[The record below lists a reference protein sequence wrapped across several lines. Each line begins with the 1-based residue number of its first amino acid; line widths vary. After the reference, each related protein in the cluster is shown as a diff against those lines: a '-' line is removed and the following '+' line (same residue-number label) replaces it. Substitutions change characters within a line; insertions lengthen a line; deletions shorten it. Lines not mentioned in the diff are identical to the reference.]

1 MIIDIILDRRE
12 GAINYVPA
20 THLKAIYDYATFFH
34 MNNLAAA
41 VDGGTE
47 DDVKA
52 ALMDYVISG
61 GCNPDIHHHNFLDL
75 CLFIKAV
82 RWTEETEETE
92 ETEKTEEDAPT
103 AAAVAADKLAIIR
116 KVATRLRRKIKKDR
130 LAIVHDRRL
139 GDINYLEAVEA
150 LTCGPLGTEDPEPTE
165 ILLSVTYG
173 AGLPAEK
180 AEAIEDALR
189 AAVKALPFPAEDI
202 FRGTGDGTREYTALF
217 TL

>member
-75 CLFIKAV
+75 CLFIKSV
-82 RWTEETEETE
+82 RWTEED
-92 ETEKTEEDAPT
+92 DAPAPQDMT
-103 AAAVAADKLAIIR
+103 DKLAIIR

-139 GDINYLEAVEA
+139 GNVDYLEAVEA

-189 AAVKALPFPAEDI
+189 AAVKALPFPADDI

-217 TL
+217 TLQR

>member
-1 MIIDIILDRRE
+1 MIIDIILDRKD
-12 GAINYVPA
+12 GAISYDA
-20 THLKAIYDYATFFH
+20 SKHLKAIYDYATDAH
-34 MNNLAAA
+34 MSDIAAA

-52 ALMDYVISG
+52 ALMCYISTCGYPLELLDYIARV
-61 GCNPDIHHHNFLDL
+61 H
-75 CLFIKAV
+75 
-82 RWTEETEETE
+82 WTD
-92 ETEKTEEDAPT
+92 DAP
-103 AAAVAADKLAIIR
+103 APQDRADKLAIIR

-173 AGLPAEK
+173 TGLPAEK

-189 AAVKALPFPAEDI
+189 AAVKALPFPADDI

>member
-75 CLFIKAV
+75 CLFIKAA
-82 RWTEETEETE
+82 RW
-92 ETEKTEEDAPT
+92 TEEDAPT
-103 AAAVAADKLAIIR
+103 AAVAADKLAIIR

-139 GDINYLEAVEA
+139 GDVNYLEAVEA

>member
-12 GAINYVPA
+12 GAIDYTAA

-34 MNNLAAA
+34 MENLAAA

-75 CLFIKAV
+75 CSFIKAV
-82 RWTEETEETE
+82 RWTE
-92 ETEKTEEDAPT
+92 DD
-103 AAAVAADKLAIIR
+103 AAVAAADKLAIIR
-116 KVATRLRRKIKKDR
+116 KVAARLRRKIKRDR

-139 GDINYLEAVEA
+139 GNVDYLDAVEA
-150 LTCGPLGTEDPEPTE
+150 LTCGELGTEDPNPTE

-173 AGLPAEK
+173 TGLPAEK
-180 AEAIEDALR
+180 ADAIEDALL
-189 AAVKALPFPAEDI
+189 AAVKSLPFPADDI

>member
-20 THLKAIYDYATFFH
+20 THLKAIYDYATDSG
-34 MNNLAAA
+34 MRDLAAA
-41 VDGGTE
+41 IDGGTE

-52 ALMDYVISG
+52 ALMCYISTCGYPPDLLDYI
-61 GCNPDIHHHNFLDL
+61 
-75 CLFIKAV
+75 ARV
-82 RWTEETEETE
+82 RWTD
-92 ETEKTEEDAPT
+92 DAP
-103 AAAVAADKLAIIR
+103 AATAADKLAIIR

-139 GDINYLEAVEA
+139 GDINYLDAVEA
-150 LTCGPLGTEDPEPTE
+150 LTCGELGTDDPNPTE

-173 AGLPAEK
+173 TGLPA
-180 AEAIEDALR
+180 AQADAIEDALIS
-189 AAVKALPFPAEDI
+189 AVKALPFSPDDI

-217 TL
+217 TI

>member
-1 MIIDIILDRRE
+1 MIIDIILDRKD
-12 GAINYVPA
+12 GAISYDA
-20 THLKAIYDYATFFH
+20 SKHLKAIYDYASDAGMTE
-34 MNNLAAA
+34 LATA

-52 ALMDYVISG
+52 ALMCYISTCGYPLELLDYIARV
-61 GCNPDIHHHNFLDL
+61 H
-75 CLFIKAV
+75 
-82 RWTEETEETE
+82 WTD
-92 ETEKTEEDAPT
+92 DAP
-103 AAAVAADKLAIIR
+103 APQDMADKLAIIR

-165 ILLSVTYG
+165 ILLSITYG

-189 AAVKALPFPAEDI
+189 AAVKALPFSPDDI

-217 TL
+217 TLQR

>member
-1 MIIDIILDRRE
+1 MIIDVILDRKD
-12 GAINYVPA
+12 GAIKYTAA
-20 THLKAIYDYATFFH
+20 THLKAIYDYATDAG
-34 MNNLAAA
+34 MNDIAAA

-52 ALMDYVISG
+52 ALMCYISTCG
-61 GCNPDIHHHNFLDL
+61 YPLDL
-75 CLFIKAV
+75 LDYIAGV
-82 RWTEETEETE
+82 RWTD
-92 ETEKTEEDAPT
+92 DAPAAT
-103 AAAVAADKLAIIR
+103 AEKLALVR

-139 GDINYLEAVEA
+139 GNVDYLEAVEA

-180 AEAIEDALR
+180 ADAIEDALL
-189 AAVKALPFPAEDI
+189 AAVKALPFPADDI

-217 TL
+217 NIADE

>member
-1 MIIDIILDRRE
+1 MIIDIILDRKD
-12 GAINYVPA
+12 GAISYDA
-20 THLKAIYDYATFFH
+20 SKHLKAIYDYATDAG
-34 MNNLAAA
+34 MTELATA

-52 ALMDYVISG
+52 ALMCYISTCGYPLELLDYIARV
-61 GCNPDIHHHNFLDL
+61 H
-75 CLFIKAV
+75 
-82 RWTEETEETE
+82 WTD
-92 ETEKTEEDAPT
+92 DAP
-103 AAAVAADKLAIIR
+103 APQDMADKLAIIR

-139 GDINYLEAVEA
+139 GNVDYLEAVEA

-189 AAVKALPFPAEDI
+189 AAVKALPFPADDI

-217 TL
+217 TLQR

>member
-1 MIIDIILDRRE
+1 MIIDTVLDRRE

-20 THLKAIYDYATFFH
+20 T
-34 MNNLAAA
+34 AA
-41 VDGGTE
+41 G
-47 DDVKA
+47 
-52 ALMDYVISG
+52 
-61 GCNPDIHHHNFLDL
+61 
-75 CLFIKAV
+75 
-82 RWTEETEETE
+82 
-92 ETEKTEEDAPT
+92 
-103 AAAVAADKLAIIR
+103 KLAIIR

-139 GDINYLEAVEA
+139 GDINYLEVVEA

-189 AAVKALPFPAEDI
+189 AAVKALPFLAEAI
-202 FRGTGDGTREYTALF
+202 FRGTGDGTRECTALF
-217 TL
+217 PLS

>member
-1 MIIDIILDRRE
+1 MIIDIILDRKD
-12 GAINYVPA
+12 GAISYNA
-20 THLKAIYDYATFFH
+20 SKHLKAIYDYATDAH
-34 MNNLAAA
+34 MSDIAAA

-52 ALMDYVISG
+52 ALMRYITMCGYPAALLDYIAG
-61 GCNPDIHHHNFLDL
+61 
-75 CLFIKAV
+75 V
-82 RWTEETEETE
+82 RWTD
-92 ETEKTEEDAPT
+92 DAP
-103 AAAVAADKLAIIR
+103 AATAADKLALVR

-139 GDINYLEAVEA
+139 GNVDYLEAVEA

-180 AEAIEDALR
+180 AEAIEDALL
-189 AAVKALPFPAEDI
+189 AAVNALPFSPDDI

-217 TL
+217 TI

>member
-20 THLKAIYDYATFFH
+20 THLKAIYDYATDAG
-34 MNNLAAA
+34 MNDIAAA

-52 ALMDYVISG
+52 ALMRYIMVCGYPSALLDYITS
-61 GCNPDIHHHNFLDL
+61 
-75 CLFIKAV
+75 V
-82 RWTEETEETE
+82 RWTD
-92 ETEKTEEDAPT
+92 DAT
-103 AAAVAADKLAIIR
+103 AVAAEKLALVR
-116 KVATRLRRKIKKDR
+116 KVATRLRRKIKRDR

-139 GDINYLEAVEA
+139 GNVDYLEAVEA

-173 AGLPAEK
+173 TGLPAEK
-180 AEAIEDALR
+180 ADAIEDALL
-189 AAVKALPFPAEDI
+189 AAVKALPFSPDDI

>member
-1 MIIDIILDRRE
+1 MIIDVILDRKD

-20 THLKAIYDYATFFH
+20 THLKAIYDYATDAH
-34 MNNLAAA
+34 MSDIAAA

-52 ALMDYVISG
+52 ALMRYITMCGYPTALLDYITS
-61 GCNPDIHHHNFLDL
+61 
-75 CLFIKAV
+75 V
-82 RWTEETEETE
+82 RWTS
-92 ETEKTEEDAPT
+92 EDDAT
-103 AAAVAADKLAIIR
+103 AVAAEKLALVR
-116 KVATRLRRKIKKDR
+116 KVATRLRRKIKHER

-139 GDINYLEAVEA
+139 GNVNYLEAVEA
-150 LTCGPLGTEDPEPTE
+150 RPCGPLGTEDPNPTE

-180 AEAIEDALR
+180 AEAIEDALIS
-189 AAVKALPFPAEDI
+189 AVNALPFPADDI

-217 TL
+217 TLQR

>member
-12 GAINYVPA
+12 GAISYDAA

-34 MNNLAAA
+34 MDNLAAA
-41 VDGGTE
+41 VDSGNE
-47 DDVKA
+47 ADVKA

-61 GCNPDIHHHNFLDL
+61 GCNPDIHHHNFFDL
-75 CLFIKAV
+75 CLFIKTV

-92 ETEKTEEDAPT
+92 DDAPT
-103 AAAVAADKLAIIR
+103 GESLADKLAIIR
-116 KVATRLRRKIKKDR
+116 KVAARLRRNIKRNR

-139 GDINYLEAVEA
+139 GDVNYLDAVEA
-150 LTCGPLGTEDPEPTE
+150 LPCGELGTEDPEPTE

-189 AAVKALPFPAEDI
+189 DAVNALPFPADDI
-202 FRGTGDGTREYTALF
+202 FRGTGDGTKEYTALF

>member
-12 GAINYVPA
+12 GAIDYTAA

-47 DDVKA
+47 DDAPA
-52 ALMDYVISG
+52 A
-61 GCNPDIHHHNFLDL
+61 
-75 CLFIKAV
+75 
-82 RWTEETEETE
+82 T
-92 ETEKTEEDAPT
+92 
-103 AAAVAADKLAIIR
+103 AADKLAIIR
-116 KVATRLRRKIKKDR
+116 KVAARLRRNIKRDR

-150 LTCGPLGTEDPEPTE
+150 LTCGELGTEDPNPTE
-165 ILLSVTYG
+165 ILLSVIYG
-173 AGLPAEK
+173 TGLPAEK
-180 AEAIEDALR
+180 ADAIEDALIS
-189 AAVKALPFPAEDI
+189 AVNALPFPADDI

>member
-34 MNNLAAA
+34 MNNLATA
-41 VDGGTE
+41 VDSGNE

-82 RWTEETEETE
+82 RWTEED
-92 ETEKTEEDAPT
+92 DAPT
-103 AAAVAADKLAIIR
+103 AAAADKLAIIR

-139 GDINYLEAVEA
+139 GNVDYLEAVEA
-150 LTCGPLGTEDPEPTE
+150 LTCGPLGTEDPNPTE

-173 AGLPAEK
+173 TGLPAEK

-189 AAVKALPFPAEDI
+189 DAVKALPFPADDI

-217 TL
+217 TI

>member
-1 MIIDIILDRRE
+1 MIIDIILDRKD
-12 GAINYVPA
+12 GAIDYDA
-20 THLKAIYDYATFFH
+20 QTHLKAIYDYATDAR
-34 MNNLAAA
+34 MSDIAAA

-52 ALMDYVISG
+52 ALMCYISTCGYPLELLDYIAS
-61 GCNPDIHHHNFLDL
+61 
-75 CLFIKAV
+75 V
-82 RWTEETEETE
+82 RWTS
-92 ETEKTEEDAPT
+92 EDDAT
-103 AAAVAADKLAIIR
+103 AVAAEKLALVR

-139 GDINYLEAVEA
+139 GNVDYLEAVEA

-180 AEAIEDALR
+180 AEAIEDALIS
-189 AAVKALPFPAEDI
+189 AVKALPFSPDDI

-217 TL
+217 TI

>member
-1 MIIDIILDRRE
+1 MIIGIILDRRE
-12 GAINYVPA
+12 GAINYDAA

-82 RWTEETEETE
+82 RWTEETEK
-92 ETEKTEEDAPT
+92 TEKTEDDAP
-103 AAAVAADKLAIIR
+103 AATAADKLAIIR
-116 KVATRLRRKIKKDR
+116 KVATRLRRNIKRDR

-150 LTCGPLGTEDPEPTE
+150 LTCGELGTEDPNPTE

-173 AGLPAEK
+173 TGLPAAQ
-180 AEAIEDALR
+180 AEAIEDALIS
-189 AAVKALPFPAEDI
+189 AVKALPFSPDDI

-217 TL
+217 TI

>member
-20 THLKAIYDYATFFH
+20 THLKAIYDYATDAH
-34 MNNLAAA
+34 MSELATA

-52 ALMDYVISG
+52 ALMCYISTCGYPLELLDYI
-61 GCNPDIHHHNFLDL
+61 
-75 CLFIKAV
+75 ARV
-82 RWTEETEETE
+82 RWTD
-92 ETEKTEEDAPT
+92 DAP
-103 AAAVAADKLAIIR
+103 APQDMADKLAIIR
-116 KVATRLRRKIKKDR
+116 KVATRLRRNIKRDR

-139 GDINYLEAVEA
+139 GDINYLESVEA
-150 LTCGPLGTEDPEPTE
+150 LTCGPLGTEDPNPTE

-173 AGLPAEK
+173 TGLPAEK
-180 AEAIEDALR
+180 AEAIEDALL
-189 AAVKALPFPAEDI
+189 AAVKALPFPADDI

>member
-1 MIIDIILDRRE
+1 MIIDIILDRKD
-12 GAINYVPA
+12 GAISYDA
-20 THLKAIYDYATFFH
+20 SKHLKAIYDYATDAH
-34 MNNLAAA
+34 MSDIAAA
-41 VDGGTE
+41 IDGGTE

-52 ALMDYVISG
+52 ALMCYISTCGYPLELLDYI
-61 GCNPDIHHHNFLDL
+61 
-75 CLFIKAV
+75 ARV
-82 RWTEETEETE
+82 RWTD
-92 ETEKTEEDAPT
+92 DAPT
-103 AAAVAADKLAIIR
+103 AATADKLAIIR

-173 AGLPAEK
+173 TGLPA
-180 AEAIEDALR
+180 AQADAIEDALR
-189 AAVKALPFPAEDI
+189 DAVKALPFPADDI